1 MADKT
6 YEQLKK
12 EYDELENSYKKT
24 EKALHI
30 VDNKIKDL
38 NEKLLKSE
46 SMKMTF
52 ISNLKNELNDP
63 LSSLFALSSSLIKEE
78 QVDQDYMKEV
88 GKIFYKELSNL
99 YQKISNIFA
108 AADIEA
114 GEIEIH
120 SSRIDIK
127 KFVFDIIEMFENSLQ
142 EKHLT
147 LNFKIVND
155 EDIFFITDSA
165 KLHLVLMNLLGN
177 SIFYTKENSTI
188 ELKVWRTENNL
199 NIVLEDYGEFFDEE
213 KVNNDFLEILSLG
226 IESNKAGRGEN
237 LSVSIMKMMIELL
250 GGTLDIAESDR
261 GTIIAVFL
269 PEFNLE
275 TNEMS
280 SDGNEIFFD
289 DDTEVF

>member
-155 EDIFFITDSA
+155 
-165 KLHLVLMNLLGN
+165 
-177 SIFYTKENSTI
+177 
-188 ELKVWRTENNL
+188 
-199 NIVLEDYGEFFDEE
+199 
-213 KVNNDFLEILSLG
+213 
-226 IESNKAGRGEN
+226 
-237 LSVSIMKMMIELL
+237 
-250 GGTLDIAESDR
+250 
-261 GTIIAVFL
+261 
-269 PEFNLE
+269 
-275 TNEMS
+275 
-280 SDGNEIFFD
+280 
-289 DDTEVF
+289 

>member
-1 MADKT
+1 
-6 YEQLKK
+6 
-12 EYDELENSYKKT
+12 
-24 EKALHI
+24 
-30 VDNKIKDL
+30 
-38 NEKLLKSE
+38 
-46 SMKMTF
+46 
-52 ISNLKNELNDP
+52 
-63 LSSLFALSSSLIKEE
+63 
-78 QVDQDYMKEV
+78 
-88 GKIFYKELSNL
+88 
-99 YQKISNIFA
+99 
-108 AADIEA
+108 
-114 GEIEIH
+114 
-120 SSRIDIK
+120 
-127 KFVFDIIEMFENSLQ
+127 
-142 EKHLT
+142 
-147 LNFKIVND
+147 
-155 EDIFFITDSA
+155 
-165 KLHLVLMNLLGN
+165 MNLLGN